1 MGRKSAFVHFTHTL
15 LFSLRSHTLDPLCPD
30 RAITVQSVAGQRRGR
45 KERRYVNNK
54 KKTQKNIQ
62 DGGGGDQGAGDVPV
76 GGRQDGLGA
85 AAGAGVQGAGKL
97 EAGPEAGGQGGG
109 GGAVHRRRGAA
120 RHRLHTHAAGGP
132 GTKEKK
138 SVPAA
143 LT

>member
-1 MGRKSAFVHFTHTL
+1 MSHFTHTSL
-15 LFSLRSHTLDPLCPD
+15 LPPFSHTLDPLCPG

-45 KERRYVNNK
+45 KERRYVSIE
-54 KKTQKNIQ
+54 KKTHKNIQ
-62 DGGGGDQGAGDVPV
+62 AGGGGDQGAGDVPV

-109 GGAVHRRRGAA
+109 GGAVHRGRGAA

-138 SVPAA
+138 YVPAV
-143 LT
+143 LTQEAN